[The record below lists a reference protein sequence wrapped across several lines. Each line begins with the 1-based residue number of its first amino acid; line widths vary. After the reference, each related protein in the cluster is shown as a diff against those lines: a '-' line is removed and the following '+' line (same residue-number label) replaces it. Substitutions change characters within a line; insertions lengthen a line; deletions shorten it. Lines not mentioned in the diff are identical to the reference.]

1 MNYSKLPIC
10 FVLMLLSSCVKEIT
24 SESIGVVGSTS
35 IQSTSN
41 LSFQVF
47 SYNEFRPNFLHKSTM
62 EDSIKG
68 ISSNGF
74 TPLQQNVNNAFPI
87 DAMVNLGRILF
98 YDKNLSLNGQVSC
111 GSCHIQ
117 SKAFTDG
124 KSFSVGFNN
133 HLTERS
139 TMSIQNMDFINNY
152 QWQSAVQGLPD
163 LVTKPLLHP
172 TEMGNNSIEEVVNRV
187 KALNYYEP
195 FHSKAFGHAEIQAKS
210 LIWALSSFV
219 GSIYSVNSKFDKQL
233 NNFTDE
239 ENLGMTLFNGKAKCG
254 ECHTAPTFAAPDFA
268 GGSYGSSQ
276 DATSLVAVN
285 KKGLANN
292 GLNFARIEGES
303 RLIKIPTLRNI
314 EYTAPYMH
322 DGKFKTLEEVIE
334 NYDHNI
340 QYDASLDEKFVDRS
354 TPNPHAIKLH
364 LTVEEKKALKAFL
377 LTLSDAELLTA
388 KRYSDPFQ

>member
-24 SESIGVVGSTS
+24 SESIGVAGSTS

-268 GGSYGSSQ
+268 GALM
-276 DATSLVAVN
+276 DP
-285 KKGLANN
+285 
-292 GLNFARIEGES
+292 ARMPS
-303 RLIKIPTLRNI
+303 HWLLLIK
-314 EYTAPYMH
+314 
-322 DGKFKTLEEVIE
+322 
-334 NYDHNI
+334 
-340 QYDASLDEKFVDRS
+340 
-354 TPNPHAIKLH
+354 
-364 LTVEEKKALKAFL
+364 KAW
-377 LTLSDAELLTA
+377 
-388 KRYSDPFQ
+388 RIMV

>member
-24 SESIGVVGSTS
+24 SESIGVAGSTS

-187 KALNYYEP
+187 KGP
-195 FHSKAFGHAEIQAKS
+195 
-210 LIWALSSFV
+210 
-219 GSIYSVNSKFDKQL
+219 
-233 NNFTDE
+233 
-239 ENLGMTLFNGKAKCG
+239 
-254 ECHTAPTFAAPDFA
+254 
-268 GGSYGSSQ
+268 
-276 DATSLVAVN
+276 
-285 KKGLANN
+285 
-292 GLNFARIEGES
+292 
-303 RLIKIPTLRNI
+303 
-314 EYTAPYMH
+314 
-322 DGKFKTLEEVIE
+322 
-334 NYDHNI
+334 
-340 QYDASLDEKFVDRS
+340 
-354 TPNPHAIKLH
+354 
-364 LTVEEKKALKAFL
+364 
-377 LTLSDAELLTA
+377 
-388 KRYSDPFQ
+388 